1 MTRKAERMISLE
13 LNYRK
18 LTTNYMLLGR
28 DTVLEERVLLRL
40 KDFIAPKV
48 LTFQFYQC
56 HLKRYKLILPHA
68 KFRKHPSKRNNP
80 KMS

>member
-40 KDFIAPKV
+40 KDFIAPEV
-48 LTFQFYQC
+48 LIFQSYQC
-56 HLKRYKLILPHA
+56 NLKLYWLILPYA
-68 KFRKHPSKRNNP
+68 KFYNHPYKIKNP
-80 KMS
+80 